1 MRRRLALGPATLAAL
16 ALALVLVVGAVVAG
30 VVWWRGGDETR
41 LARAVHL
48 APAGTERLSWTDWS
62 AVRREVG
69 TDLGDTP
76 DGEAVTAFLDTAFA
90 SDLTSTSALVGS
102 SGTMQDA
109 FGFSPGTLDWE
120 LFAQSPDGAVDILG
134 MPDEESVEALAERL
148 RRLGFE
154 EPEDDD
160 GVWGGG
166 QDLLPRI
173 GPDLTPELQY
183 VALLAD
189 EGVVLTSDQVAPLE
203 AAVEA
208 ARGDADTLEELDDV
222 VGASGAPVAASLFS
236 GGYAC
241 RHLAMA
247 SADADDQEVAD
258 TLLEQAGEVHPM
270 TGFAMGLRAGGD
282 LRVAMS
288 FEDDD
293 VARADAQARATLAGG
308 PAPGQGGDFAD
319 RFTLDEAASSGRVV
333 TLDLTPVPGQYVLSD
348 LTSGPVL
355 FATC

>member
-1 MRRRLALGPATLAAL
+1 MRRRLAPGRAAL
-16 ALALVLVVGAVVAG
+16 AVLLVVALGVVAVG
-30 VVWWRGGDETR
+30 GLLWWRGGDESR
-41 LARAVHL
+41 LAHAVHL
-48 APAGTERLSWTDWS
+48 APAGTERASWTDWS

-69 TDLGDTP
+69 ADLGDTP
-76 DGEAVTAFLDTAFA
+76 DGEAVAAFLDEAFT

-102 SGTMQDA
+102 SRTLQDE
-109 FGFSPGTLDWE
+109 FGFSPATLEWE
-120 LFAQSPDGAVDILG
+120 LFVQSSDGAVDILG
-134 MPDEESVEALAERL
+134 MRDEDAVDALAGRL
-148 RRLGFE
+148 RDLGFE

-189 EGVVLTSDQVAPLE
+189 EGLVLTSDQVAPLE

-208 ARGDADTLEELDDV
+208 ARGDADTLSSVDDV
-222 VGASGAPVAASLFS
+222 VAASGEPLAASVFT

-241 RHLAMA
+241 RNLAMA
-247 SADADDQEVAD
+247 AADADDQEVAD
-258 TLLEQAGEVHPM
+258 ALVERAGEVHPM

-293 VARADAQARATLAGG
+293 VARADAQSRATLASG

-319 RFTLDEAASSGRVV
+319 RFTLEEAASTGRVV
-333 TLDLTPVPGQYVLSD
+333 TLDLVPEPGQYVLSD
-348 LTSGPVL
+348 LSSGPVL